1 MQIQANQIQENKS
14 IFKNMYVAV
23 RATAINV
30 GGTIRAT
37 AINVGGAV
45 KNVLIVL
52 GTHIVQETVR
62 VANAYVATYTVN
74 IIINWVIKKTP
85 EIIKILREYDII
97 KKMYNYSSV

>member
-1 MQIQANQIQENKS
+1 MQMQANQMQENKS
-14 IFKNMYVAV
+14 IFKNMYGTV
-23 RATAINV
+23 RATAIYV
-30 GGTIRAT
+30 GGAVRTT
-37 AINVGGAV
+37 AIYMGGAV
-45 KNVLIVL
+45 KNTLIVL
-52 GTHIVQETVR
+52 GTHILQETVR